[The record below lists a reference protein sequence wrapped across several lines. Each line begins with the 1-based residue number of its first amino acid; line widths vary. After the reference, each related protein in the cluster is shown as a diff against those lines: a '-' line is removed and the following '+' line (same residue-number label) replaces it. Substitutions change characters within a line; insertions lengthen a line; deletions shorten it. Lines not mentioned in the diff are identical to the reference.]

1 MIALV
6 LLMTFEGNFG
16 SLLSDEKVAS
26 ILHWLEADTD
36 SIGRFKSAKQENKK
50 TREQEITH

>member
-50 TREQEITH
+50 THTNLLI